1 MGIFF
6 QSQTKENIKSLNV
19 LRTLLLLPMV
29 CFLIMWL
36 MNSLSSQYLKYFFIL
51 AATISLINLVEG
63 FIQKESKRVLYI
75 EVVLLIIWIS
85 MTFTL

>member
-36 MNSLSSQYLKYFFIL
+36 MNSLSSQHLKYFFIL
-51 AATISLINLVEG
+51 AATISFINLVEG

-75 EVVLLIIWIS
+75 EVMLFIIWIS
-85 MTFTL
+85 LTLTL